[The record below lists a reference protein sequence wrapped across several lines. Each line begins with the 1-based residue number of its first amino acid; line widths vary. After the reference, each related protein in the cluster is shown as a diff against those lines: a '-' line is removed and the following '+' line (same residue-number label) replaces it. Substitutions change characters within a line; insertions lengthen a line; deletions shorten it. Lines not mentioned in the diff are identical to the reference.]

1 MTRTTNSRIAG
12 ITFLFYIVVG
22 ITSLVLF
29 GSATRGDGVTAQL
42 ASMAQH
48 ATSVRIVIVLSL
60 LTCFAALVLAVTLYA
75 ITREQDADL
84 AMLVMVCRV
93 AEGVI
98 GGAFITSTLGLLWLA
113 TTNATDI
120 PHEDGRYVLGS
131 FLLKLQTWSPQ
142 ICAIFFALGSTIF
155 SWLLLRGRMVPIPLA
170 WLGVVASG
178 LILLLLPIQLAGF
191 SGSAV
196 FALIWLPMLVFEVWL
211 ALLLIIKGVNTPV
224 TR

>member
-12 ITFLFYIVVG
+12 FTFLFYIVVG

-29 GSATRGDGVTAQL
+29 GSATRGDGVTAKL
-42 ASMAQH
+42 ATMAQH
-48 ATSVRIVIVLSL
+48 ATSVRIVILLSL

-75 ITREQDADL
+75 ITREQDSDL

-98 GGAFITSTLGLLWLA
+98 GAAFITSTIGLLWLA
-113 TTNATDI
+113 TTGATDI
-120 PHEDGRYVLGS
+120 PREDGRYVLGS
-131 FLLKLQTWSPQ
+131 FLLNLQTWSPQ

-155 SWLLLRGRMVPIPLA
+155 SWLLLRGRMIPIPLA
-170 WLGVVASG
+170 WLGIVASA
-178 LILLLLPIQLAGF
+178 LVLVLLPIQLAGF
-191 SGSAV
+191 SDGLV

-211 ALLLIIKGVNTPV
+211 SLWLIIKGANMPAM
-224 TR
+224 R